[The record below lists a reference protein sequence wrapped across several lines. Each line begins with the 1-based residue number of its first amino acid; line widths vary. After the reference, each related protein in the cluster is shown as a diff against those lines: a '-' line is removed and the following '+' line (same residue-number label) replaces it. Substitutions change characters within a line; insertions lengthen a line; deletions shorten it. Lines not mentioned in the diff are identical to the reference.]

1 MTREEYLKEL
11 KNNILALSTEEQN
24 EALQYYSDYFEEAND
39 DEKVIN
45 ELGSPEELSKTII
58 EKFANALVDSKS
70 SSDKEKREETVNG
83 YNDALYYEFK
93 KSSVSRLN
101 IRVGAADVA
110 MIKGKNFSVETRGIT
125 EDAMNCYLSND
136 GTLYIN
142 NSKRFNLNFWN
153 HDRRTRWIPKILIT
167 VPEGVDLEKIQISVG
182 AGNFRA
188 KDVDFGFTTGS
199 IDVGAGNLV
208 LNALKGGRLN
218 MRCGMGNIDYTGAI
232 TGSSNI
238 DCGMG
243 NISIRLKG
251 NPSDYSYDAK
261 VGLGDFKFNNE
272 KKSGVCQIYN
282 NERKENHFSVNCG
295 MGSVSVKFE

>member
-188 KDVDFGFTTGS
+188 KDVDFCFTTGS

>member
-188 KDVDFGFTTGS
+188 KDVDFGFATGS

-218 MRCGMGNIDYTGAI
+218 MRCGMGNIDYSGAI